1 MSRIGRPSS
10 TQRSHAKTATASG
23 RTRSSRSR
31 LSTLGRVA
39 LMQPSPQDAASSPLT
54 EARRCSARVTRA
66 ALGVPILPR
75 VLRAALFTVTGV
87 LWCASSLLVLLTD
100 ADYQHPESAVDWFTV
115 LSFSAA
121 LFAVAFALPMLAQL
135 IGGQVVFRVSLVPA
149 MGAILAGLSNLLEDA
164 LQLSWAFWLFILGT
178 AVIVVGLVAFTVA
191 IAVAGRG
198 RLRLLAAIPA
208 ATLINALYLHE
219 AGGGVLMLA
228 AWLAAA
234 AMVLGPLT
242 HTVARSAP
250 TSP

>member
-1 MSRIGRPSS
+1 MR
-10 TQRSHAKTATASG
+10 
-23 RTRSSRSR
+23 
-31 LSTLGRVA
+31 
-39 LMQPSPQDAASSPLT
+39 PLT

-164 LQLSWAFWLFILGT
+164 LQLSWAFWAFWLFILGT

-208 ATLINALYLHE
+208 ATLTNAIYLRE

-234 AMVLGPLT
+234 AMVLGLPT
-242 HTVARSAP
+242 RTVARSAP